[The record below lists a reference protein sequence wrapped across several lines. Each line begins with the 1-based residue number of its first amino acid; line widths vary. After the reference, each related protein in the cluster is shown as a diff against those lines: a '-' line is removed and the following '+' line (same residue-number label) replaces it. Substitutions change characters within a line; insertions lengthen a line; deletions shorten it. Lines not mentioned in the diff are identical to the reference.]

1 MTIVLQFMAPPFM
14 AYYAAATN
22 NKTLLKYTVDE
33 IGRQRQ
39 ILQLGGSANYSGL
52 WQHIVGPRSQT
63 LGLWST
69 GNAVS
74 LLPSF

>member
-1 MTIVLQFMAPPFM
+1 MQYMAPPFM
-14 AYYAAATN
+14 AYYAVSQA

-39 ILQLGGSANYSGL
+39 ILRLGGSTNYSGL
-52 WQHIVGPRSQT
+52 WQHIIGPSSQT
-63 LGLWST
+63 RGLWST

-74 LLPSF
+74 ISSLFGD